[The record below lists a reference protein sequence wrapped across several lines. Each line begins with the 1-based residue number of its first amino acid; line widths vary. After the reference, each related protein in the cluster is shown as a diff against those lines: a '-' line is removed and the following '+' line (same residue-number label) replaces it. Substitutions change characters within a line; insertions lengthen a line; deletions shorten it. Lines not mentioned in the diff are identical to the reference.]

1 MFILQKG
8 KYKVR
13 QIPVGLS
20 LEIDG
25 NAESTGMYEIMVRR
39 TIHDEYVLFLPQY
52 DVIEDES
59 IVDVDGID
67 DERVIM
73 YITAETL
80 SLGKIAEHQRLIW
93 SFVEIRPESG
103 EYYCRTT
110 PVNVQFVRPDGYGF
124 SVELSRCF
132 VVNKNTNKKI
142 LYKSGIM
149 NIQSDNKVA
158 VAVDDN
164 GVTILSGVTV
174 KNRLY
179 GSEAEMQIAK
189 ALFGSVNLTG
199 VGAVSLLVGIVTPW
213 QGEVTA
219 KNFKDCVEK
228 YLVRNTGPAEF
239 NGNPQGSYAQQKE
252 LLTVLTLLW
261 GPVFA
266 NYIIDEEIE
275 ICHVSYDRDANM
287 FIPLS
292 RNSTNLFQEFR
303 EEFGINN
310 LNARNGVKSLN
321 AFNS

>member
-110 PVNVQFVRPDGYGF
+110 PVNVQFVRPDGY
-124 SVELSRCF
+124 
-132 VVNKNTNKKI
+132 
-142 LYKSGIM
+142 
-149 NIQSDNKVA
+149 
-158 VAVDDN
+158 
-164 GVTILSGVTV
+164 
-174 KNRLY
+174 
-179 GSEAEMQIAK
+179 
-189 ALFGSVNLTG
+189 
-199 VGAVSLLVGIVTPW
+199 
-213 QGEVTA
+213 
-219 KNFKDCVEK
+219 
-228 YLVRNTGPAEF
+228 
-239 NGNPQGSYAQQKE
+239 
-252 LLTVLTLLW
+252 
-261 GPVFA
+261 
-266 NYIIDEEIE
+266 
-275 ICHVSYDRDANM
+275 
-287 FIPLS
+287 
-292 RNSTNLFQEFR
+292 
-303 EEFGINN
+303 
-310 LNARNGVKSLN
+310 
-321 AFNS
+321 